1 MIIKKDRMGALLG
14 TLAQH
19 KTVFVPAL
27 IDGVSKFA
35 PYREGLDVR
44 FDLHN
49 TKLPPKDLLFP
60 QTQKMYRYGETAE
73 GGHYVEQFDE
83 SSERVLFG
91 VRPCDMRSINLLDD
105 VFLTKGFVD
114 EFYEAQRKKLLTVCI
129 TCAAPAETCFC
140 ESMGLS
146 PNEAPD
152 ADILL
157 KSCEDC
163 YKVTAQTQKGEAA
176 LADWRDF
183 LEDTQAQVLPG
194 KTSLRLNFEGVPQ
207 KLSRMYEDPIWDE
220 ISTKCLNCGTCTF
233 VCPTCY
239 CFDISQENKM
249 KEGVRFRCWDS
260 CMFSEY
266 TAMAGWHNP
275 RPTKKERVRNRF
287 MHKLCFF
294 EERYGKT
301 LCVGC
306 GRCVEC
312 CPVALDI
319 TRLIDDIGASDA

>member
-1 MIIKKDRMGALLG
+1 MILKKDRVSALLG
-14 TLAQH
+14 ALSQN
-19 KTVFVPAL
+19 KTVFVPAV
-27 IDGVSKFA
+27 IDDVPKFA
-35 PYREGLDVR
+35 PYKEGLACR

-60 QTQKMYRYGETAE
+60 QTQKMYRYGQAAD
-73 GGHYVEQFDE
+73 GSHYVEQIDE
-83 SSERVLFG
+83 SKERVLFG
-91 VRPCDMRSINLLDD
+91 VRPCDMRSIELLDE

-114 EFYEAQRKKLLTVCI
+114 QFYQTMRDKLLTVCI
-129 TCAAPAETCFC
+129 TCTNPAETCFC
-140 ESMGLS
+140 ESMGLN
-146 PNEAPD
+146 PNAAPN

-157 KSCEDC
+157 ADGDGA
-163 YKVTAQTQKGEAA
+163 YDVRPQTQKGTQA
-176 LADWRDF
+176 LEVWKPY
-183 LEDTQAQVLPG
+183 LEDGTVEPVVGA
-194 KTSLRLNFEGVPQ
+194 TSLKVDFAGIPQ
-207 KLSRMYEDPIWDE
+207 KLAGMYEDPLWDQV
-220 ISTKCLNCGTCTF
+220 SAKCLNCGTCTF

-249 KEGVRFRCWDS
+249 KDGVRFRCWDS

-306 GRCVEC
+306 GRCVAD